1 MIMDKNSQYF
11 KQAQLLVR
19 ILPCITRHDCFA
31 LKGGTAIN
39 LFVRNLP
46 RLSVDIDLVYVPV
59 ADRNSSLSHIDRE
72 LRMIINELKKQIP
85 DMAVIAPLSQGSN
98 LVFKIVAQHQ
108 DAHVKVEVSSVGRGV
123 VFDVV
128 LKNICAKAQEEFG
141 FASINMVS
149 FEDLYAGKICAALDR
164 QHPRDLFDVKI
175 LFENEGI
182 SNDLLKAF
190 LVYLIS
196 CNRPIAELLSPRFSD
211 LNQKYITDFTGM
223 SFVKISLEELKRTRE
238 LLVTRIHSMLTD
250 DDKKFLMSFKYGNP
264 DWGLLGL
271 NGVSKLPAVRWKMYN
286 LNQMSMSRRKTAI
299 EKLEK
304 ILYQ

>member
-19 ILPCITRHDCFA
+19 MLPYIAKHDCFA

-39 LFVRNLP
+39 LFVRNLL

-59 ADRNSSLSHIDRE
+59 ADRNSSLINIDRE
-72 LRMIINELKKQIP
+72 LRRIANELKKQIP
-85 DMAVIAPLSQGSN
+85 DVAVSLPQENNFI
-98 LVFKIVAQHQ
+98 FKIVVQCQ
-108 DAHVKVEVSSVGRGV
+108 NAHVKVEVSPVSRGV
-123 VFDVV
+123 VFNVASR
-128 LKNICAKAQEEFG
+128 NICAKAQEEFG
-141 FASINMVS
+141 FASMNMVS

-182 SNDLLKAF
+182 SNDLLRAF

-196 CNRPIAELLSPRFSD
+196 CNRPIAELLSPKFSD
-211 LNQKYITDFTGM
+211 LNQKYITDFIGM
-223 SFVKISLEELKRTRE
+223 SFVEISVKELEQTRE
-238 LLVTRIHSMLTD
+238 LLVTKIHSMLTD
-250 DDKKFLMSFKYGNP
+250 DDKKFLISLKQGNP

-271 NGVSKLPAVRWKMYN
+271 DGVSNLPAVKWKMYN
-286 LNQMSMSRRKTAI
+286 LNQMSVPRRKMAV

-304 ILYQ
+304 VLYR

>member
-19 ILPCITRHDCFA
+19 MLPYIAKHDCFA

-39 LFVRNLP
+39 LFVRNLL

-59 ADRNSSLSHIDRE
+59 ADRNSSLINIDRE
-72 LRMIINELKKQIP
+72 LRRIANELKKQIP
-85 DMAVIAPLSQGSN
+85 DVAVSLPQENNFI
-98 LVFKIVAQHQ
+98 FKIVVQCQ
-108 DAHVKVEVSSVGRGV
+108 NAHVKVEVSPVSRGV
-123 VFDVV
+123 VFNVASR
-128 LKNICAKAQEEFG
+128 NICAKAQEEFG
-141 FASINMVS
+141 FASMNMVS

-182 SNDLLKAF
+182 SNDLLRAF

-196 CNRPIAELLSPRFSD
+196 CNRPIAELLSPKFSD
-211 LNQKYITDFTGM
+211 LNQKYITDFIGM
-223 SFVKISLEELKRTRE
+223 SFVEISVKELEQTRE
-238 LLVTRIHSMLTD
+238 LLVTKIHSMLTD
-250 DDKKFLMSFKYGNP
+250 DDKKFLISLKQGNP

-271 NGVSKLPAVRWKMYN
+271 DGVSNLPAVKWKMYN
-286 LNQMSMSRRKTAI
+286 LNQMSVSRRKAAV

-304 ILYQ
+304 VLYR